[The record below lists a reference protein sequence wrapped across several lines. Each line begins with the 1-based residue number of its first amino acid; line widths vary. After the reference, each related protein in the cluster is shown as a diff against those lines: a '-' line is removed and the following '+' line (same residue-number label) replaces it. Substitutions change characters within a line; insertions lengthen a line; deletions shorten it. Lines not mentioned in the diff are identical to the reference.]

1 MLSCVSKQIFCGKN
15 VLRIASS
22 LSGRCFATAPNEVE
36 YEIVENMKTYPLFT
50 EKLNVYA
57 IFDF

>member
-1 MLSCVSKQIFCGKN
+1 MLSCVSKQICYGKN

-22 LSGRCFATAPNEVE
+22 LSGRCFATSSKEVE

-57 IFDF
+57 NFYF

>member
-1 MLSCVSKQIFCGKN
+1 M
-15 VLRIASS
+15 LRIASS

-57 IFDF
+57 IFDS